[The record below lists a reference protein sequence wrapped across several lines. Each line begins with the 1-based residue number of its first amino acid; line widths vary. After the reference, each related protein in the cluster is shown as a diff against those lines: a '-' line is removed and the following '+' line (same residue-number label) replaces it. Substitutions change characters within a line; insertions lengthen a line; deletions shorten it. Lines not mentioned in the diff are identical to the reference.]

1 MKELALRHSLTHHA
15 VPKTGIA
22 GFDLPRPFGA
32 AATPA
37 PMTTPLLITASFG
50 HFLPDSFLSAFTQH
64 GWFHALNVHPSLLP
78 RLRGAAPI
86 QWAIARSG
94 KSDTVRDEEDEES
107 MGVTIQE
114 LSTKGFDRGRILLQ
128 QKLVE
133 FDGEEA
139 AQKRWTYSSLM
150 PLLARKGADALV
162 QVLANIE
169 ECAATSQEQDESKA
183 TRAPKLK
190 ADKHGIVKWEEW
202 TAEKIDARWRGFG
215 GHVSVKGVCHG

>member
-1 MKELALRHSLTHHA
+1 MTHHA

-22 GFDLPRPFGA
+22 SFDLPHPFSD
-32 AATPA
+32 AATSA
-37 PMTTPLLITASFG
+37 KTTTPLLITASFG

-78 RLRGAAPI
+78 KLRGAAPI

-94 KSDTVRDEEDEES
+94 KPDVVRDEEDGES

-114 LSTKGFDRGRILLQ
+114 LSTKGFDRGRVLF
-128 QKLVE
+128 QKRLSE
-133 FDGEEA
+133 PDDAEM

-150 PLLARKGADALV
+150 PLLARRGADTLV

-169 ECAATSQEQDESKA
+169 ECAAASEEQDEGKA

-202 TAEKIDARWRGFG
+202 TAEEIDARWRGFG
-215 GHVSVKGVCHG
+215 GHVSVNGVCDG